1 MYSDRDVFRRD
12 FVLLMVEV
20 EGERLTL
27 AVVVLDHDFERL
39 SLGRECVVIEG
50 EMSRRDDVAIV
61 RREGFI
67 ASADAQRP
75 SAVILKIAEGVAC
88 AIHDALGRE
97 RAADLDFFAR
107 RKGFR
112 DGHRSDLERIN
123 RSHVQ
128 TAITADQTKP
138 GQEQDDDR
146 PCRITDVRFHDSLG
160 LEVDAETCRDS
171 RSKGIHVRA
180 EEEQSAATDD
190 KEQVIRQEQLY
201 SKMQPAAPD
210 YARTAL
216 CSLSMS
222 AFDWR
227 TLVASIRIFSRTSGW
242 ISPDKTL
249 VNRHAYSAGNK

>member
-1 MYSDRDVFRRD
+1 M
-12 FVLLMVEV
+12 
-20 EGERLTL
+20 
-27 AVVVLDHDFERL
+27 
-39 SLGRECVVIEG
+39 VIEG
-50 EMSRRDDVAIV
+50 EMPRCDGIAIV
-61 RREGFI
+61 RREGFT
-67 ASADAQRP
+67 ASTDAERP
-75 SAVILKIAEGVAC
+75 LAVVLKIAQGVAR
-88 AIHDALGRE
+88 AIHDAFGRE
-97 RAADLDFFAR
+97 RATDLDFFAW

-112 DGHRSDLERIN
+112 DGHRGDLERVN

-138 GQEQDDDR
+138 GQEQDAYR

-160 LEVDAETCRDS
+160 LEVDAKTCRDG
-171 RSKGIHVRA
+171 RSKEIYVRA
-180 EEEQSAATDD
+180 EEEQSAAAND

-201 SKMQPAAPD
+201 SKMQPAASD
-210 YARTAL
+210 KARTAL